1 MISEATRRAQ
11 KKYRA
16 KVHRAKYEAHTDA
29 IVALGGDR
37 NKILDYISKNLCEKG
52 GKKWEWD

>member
-1 MISEATRRAQ
+1 MVSEATRRAQ

-16 KVHRAKYEAHTDA
+16 KKHRAKYEMHADA
-29 IVALGGDR
+29 IVALGSDR
-37 NKILDYISKNLCEKG
+37 EKILDYISKNLCEKG